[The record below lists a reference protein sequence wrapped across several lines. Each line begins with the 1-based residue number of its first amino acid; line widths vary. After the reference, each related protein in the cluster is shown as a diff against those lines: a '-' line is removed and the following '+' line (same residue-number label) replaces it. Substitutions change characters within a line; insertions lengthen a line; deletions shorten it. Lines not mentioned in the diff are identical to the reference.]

1 MFFFCARFAIDIFF
15 IQRAL
20 VQNSQ
25 YIRLLNRSG
34 VAALFRFYFFR
45 SSFFFIIYLFIFFP
59 VTCLFFSLLYFL
71 NLFFPLC
78 RFYIYI
84 FSTLRLFLVVVAV
97 ATIFYFLFAGA
108 VCECGVLPL
117 RFHSSCSFVLL
128 YGELPVSFD
137 AGCWWCYL
145 NVCKRQIS
153 LSVFYATW
161 IHSIF
166 RDISYEK
173 NFFFRSFCWL

>member
-1 MFFFCARFAIDIFF
+1 MEEKAKKCSIILFFIRCVFFCARFAIDIFF

-20 VQNSQ
+20 VQHSQ

-34 VAALFRFYFFR
+34 VAALFRFYFVR
-45 SSFFFIIYLFIFFP
+45 SSFFFHHLFVHLFP
-59 VTCLFFSLLYFL
+59 SNVSFFSLLYFL

-84 FSTLRLFLVVVAV
+84 FSTLRLFLVVVVVV
-97 ATIFYFLFAGA
+97 AATTIFYFLFAGA

-128 YGELPVSFD
+128 YGELPCLSMLG
-137 AGCWWCYL
+137 AGGA
-145 NVCKRQIS
+145 I
-153 LSVFYATW
+153 
-161 IHSIF
+161 
-166 RDISYEK
+166 
-173 NFFFRSFCWL
+173 